1 MNLALPFNHRV
12 LGIPKQREGSTSSAF
27 SYTDSE
33 TLRCGW
39 TFWPI
44 LNILLCVGTNGSIG
58 IMMGIGEN
66 GAETQRTYL
75 TLETVLR
82 VHCKDHSEQILK

>member
-12 LGIPKQREGSTSSAF
+12 LRIPKQRKGSASSAF
-27 SYTDSE
+27 PTQTQKPKCE
-33 TLRCGW
+33 W

-44 LNILLCVGTNGSIG
+44 LNILACVGANGG
-58 IMMGIGEN
+58 VGFCLDIGEN

-75 TLETVLR
+75 TLETVSR
-82 VHCKDHSEQILK
+82 VEHKDQSEQM